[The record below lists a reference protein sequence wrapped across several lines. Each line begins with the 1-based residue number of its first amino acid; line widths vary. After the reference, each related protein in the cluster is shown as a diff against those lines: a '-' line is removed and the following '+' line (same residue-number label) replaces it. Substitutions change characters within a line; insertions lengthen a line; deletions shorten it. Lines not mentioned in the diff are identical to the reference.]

1 MLWFLSES
9 FLSLFKLLT
18 VNARG
23 FANSLT
29 YNLLFYLIETSN
41 WDVCFV
47 QETLISSESTIKSL
61 SRIWRGLSFWSPASG
76 RQGVSSL

>member
-1 MLWFLSES
+1 M
-9 FLSLFKLLT
+9 
-18 VNARG
+18 NARG

-29 YNLLFYLIETSN
+29 YNLLFDLIEIVSN

-61 SRIWRGLSFWSPASG
+61 SCRWPGGSFWSPASG